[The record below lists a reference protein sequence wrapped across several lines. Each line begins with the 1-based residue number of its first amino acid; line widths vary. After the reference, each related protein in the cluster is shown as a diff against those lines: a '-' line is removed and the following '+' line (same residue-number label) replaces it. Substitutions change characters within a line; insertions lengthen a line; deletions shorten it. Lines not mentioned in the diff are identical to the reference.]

1 MVWPS
6 CECNLVVLVY
16 LCILVLAADGKD
28 CLVRMVMAVE
38 WKDLWIIC
46 MAIAVWIRKSFSVRR
61 KGICRQI
68 ARRRLVCGTGDCKW
82 ESYLG
87 ITMH

>member
-1 MVWPS
+1 MYFGISSRWKRLFS
-6 CECNLVVLVY
+6 ENGNGC
-16 LCILVLAADGKD
+16 
-28 CLVRMVMAVE
+28 E

>member
-1 MVWPS
+1 
-6 CECNLVVLVY
+6 
-16 LCILVLAADGKD
+16 
-28 CLVRMVMAVE
+28 
-38 WKDLWIIC
+38 

-68 ARRRLVCGTGDCKW
+68 ARRRLVCGTGECKW
-82 ESYLG
+82 KSYLG